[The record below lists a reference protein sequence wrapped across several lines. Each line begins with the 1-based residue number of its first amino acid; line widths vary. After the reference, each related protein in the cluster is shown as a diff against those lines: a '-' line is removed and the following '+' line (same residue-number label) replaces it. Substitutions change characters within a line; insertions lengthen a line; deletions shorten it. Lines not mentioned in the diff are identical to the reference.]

1 MPEVR
6 SEGVFLGAISTN
18 YYASQILQMLHSNTV
33 IEDSL
38 IKSISKDLTKI
49 KIYR

>member
-1 MPEVR
+1 MSNLMPEVR

-18 YYASQILQMLHSNTV
+18 YASQILQMLHSNTV

-38 IKSISKDLTKI
+38 IKSISKDLTK
-49 KIYR
+49 